1 MKTYQKRI
9 AVSVLVILFILF
21 LIFILYFFESRFFI
35 LGKILYP
42 EYIYL
47 NNLYEKITNQEN
59 NAQDIIVYCDYY
71 TWHNEQ
77 RWQRGYSNEPILGF
91 YNSLDTEVIEKHI
104 EWTNTYAIDV
114 LKVEYLPQFDE
125 SIINGILN
133 ADLKKTKICLMYD
146 SRLRFESIGFNT
158 PLYDFNKSI
167 IAQTFIDDM
176 NHIAETYFSSE
187 NYFKIEGR
195 PVLWIY
201 VTRDFTGNYR
211 NVIETVRHNLKV
223 KGYDV
228 YLVGD
233 VVFWNYKLNEINAF
247 DAVSCYSAYAGRP
260 QNTAEFAERLKF
272 LYMVWKTSANINK
285 VDFIPSGIPAYDDTC
300 LSLERASLPP
310 LKGSEEDFRYQLE
323 VIKKLIDPVNIS
335 PESAQVSIATFNEHQ
350 EGSSVEPS
358 LEWGYGRINQIPE
371 VFGCD

>member
-21 LIFILYFFESRFFI
+21 LIFTLYFIESRFFV
-35 LGKILYP
+35 LGKMIYP
-42 EYIYL
+42 RYIYL
-47 NNLYEKITNQEN
+47 NNLYEKLTDQKN
-59 NAQDIIVYCDYY
+59 NAEDIIVYCDYY
-71 TWHNEQ
+71 TWHDEQ

-91 YNSLDTEVIEKHI
+91 YDSLDTEVIEKHI
-104 EWTNTYAIDV
+104 EWTNTYGIDV
-114 LKVEYLPQFDE
+114 LKIEYIPQFDD
-125 SIINGILN
+125 SILNGILK
-133 ADLKKTKICLMYD
+133 ADLKNAKVCLMYD
-146 SRLRFESIGFNT
+146 SMLRFENIGFKH
-158 PLYDFNKSI
+158 PPYDFNENI

-187 NYFKIEGR
+187 KYFKIEDR

-300 LSLERASLPP
+300 LSNERISIPP
-310 LKGSEEDFRYQLE
+310 LSGTDGDFRYQLG
-323 VIKKLIDPVNIS
+323 VIKALIDPVNIS
-335 PESAQVSIATFNEHQ
+335 PELAQVSIATFNEHQ

-358 LEWGYGRINQIPE
+358 REWGYGRINQIKE
-371 VFGCD
+371 VFGYD